1 MKNKNI
7 DFGKMPTI
15 LPKGYLK
22 QSIDELSTVGLPQ
35 GLYTGVKNLDN
46 IFRLDKGRLIT
57 ITGVP
62 NYGKSEFVDFLTTT
76 YNKKYGMKTLYFSP
90 ENQPVSFHLTKLI
103 AKYTG
108 KKFSPDTYTP
118 EEINSAV
125 DYIGENFFFMNYER
139 VTRLEDILTLSE
151 GVIKDR
157 DVGIIVID
165 AYNKIDSDRVSSEM
179 ETEFIGK
186 LLDKLC
192 RFAIKHNIM
201 IFFLTLSLRH
211 PNQRFSQSSV
221 SMR

>member
-57 ITGVP
+57 ITGIP

-90 ENQPVSFHLTKLI
+90 ENQPVSFHLTKLM

-201 IFFLTLSLRH
+201 IFLVAH
-211 PNQRFSQSSV
+211 PRKMDNKDRCT
-221 SMR
+221 